1 MNACIKGPNG
11 EAFTVDCDGDTSL
24 RIETW
29 SNDCWNGNSNT
40 SFISTSNVNGRC
52 EGYMGASG
60 GCNGDYLYVRT
71 ADGCDSNGNLWS
83 NSTVEAEMIINQCL
97 LTDSGSMSVH
107 CESDD
112 LLRINYFHDQECN
125 NYNYDDNVN
134 SGCFNLNGFAR
145 EFDCSPYVNNGGGNI
160 CDYTLLGDRNQQ
172 LPTTMNACIKGPNG
186 EAFTVDC
193 DGDTSLRIETWSND
207 CSNGNS
213 NTSFISTSNVN
224 GRCEGYMGAS
234 GGCNG
239 DYISVRTALYVRT
252 ADGCDNNGNL
262 WSNSTVEAEMIINQ
276 CLLTDSGSM

>member
-97 LTDSGSMSVH
+97 LTDSGSMHVH
-107 CESDD
+107 CENDD
-112 LLRINYFHDQECN
+112 LLIINYFHDQECN

-145 EFDCSPYVNNGGGNI
+145 EFDCSPYVNNGGGFGPRDDIYCPWIAEESSGSVFVEVVGI
-160 CDYTLLGDRNQQ
+160 CNVKYTGSY
-172 LPTTMNACIKGPNG
+172 K
-186 EAFTVDC
+186 
-193 DGDTSLRIETWSND
+193 
-207 CSNGNS
+207 
-213 NTSFISTSNVN
+213 
-224 GRCEGYMGAS
+224 
-234 GGCNG
+234 
-239 DYISVRTALYVRT
+239 
-252 ADGCDNNGNL
+252 DGCDSNGNL